1 MNATR
6 DLHATILVVD
16 DEQIVQESIQRIL
29 DRDGHRVISAMRVDQ
44 ALQELEQN
52 HVDLALTDLKMP
64 GIGGMEVVRAIAK
77 NHPDTG
83 VVVFT
88 GFPTVDSA
96 IESMKLGALDYLPK
110 PFTPEELLQVTRNA
124 LQKVEKLKKEREI
137 EKIYAEAEKALKASL
152 DLREIL
158 DLICSSVSR
167 LFNVKGSAVLM
178 FRKKDQTLELAASCG
193 LSEMYVKKGALDSA
207 KSIAEAMRSGRT
219 VLVQEPEFDFNLQY
233 PEEARSEKFSSV
245 LSIPLKLEDSIFGF
259 LRLYSTETRTFT
271 DDELDLLIKFAEQA
285 ARALENAMTYERV
298 RTEIEELKKYL
309 PQT

>member
-16 DEQIVQESIQRIL
+16 DEQIVHESIQRIL
-29 DRDGHRVISAMRVDQ
+29 DQDGHRVISAMRVDQ
-44 ALQELEQN
+44 ALQELEKK
-52 HVDLALTDLKMP
+52 HFDLALTDLKMP
-64 GIGGMEVVRAIAK
+64 GTGGMEVVRAIAE
-77 NHPDTG
+77 NHPDMG

-124 LQKVEKLKKEREI
+124 LQKIEKLKKEREM

-152 DLREIL
+152 DLREIF

-167 LFNVKGSAVLM
+167 LFNVTGSAVLM

-193 LSEMYVKKGALDSA
+193 LSEMYVRKGALDSSR
-207 KSIAEAMRSGRT
+207 SIAEAMKSGRA
-219 VLVQEPEFDFNLQY
+219 VLVQESEFDLNLQY
-233 PEEARSEKFSSV
+233 PDEARNEKFSSV
-245 LSIPLKLEDSIFGF
+245 LSIPLKLEDSVFGF
-259 LRLYSTETRTFT
+259 LRLYSTETRTFS
-271 DDELDLLIKFAEQA
+271 DDELDLLMKFAEQA
-285 ARALENAMTYERV
+285 TRALENAMTYERV